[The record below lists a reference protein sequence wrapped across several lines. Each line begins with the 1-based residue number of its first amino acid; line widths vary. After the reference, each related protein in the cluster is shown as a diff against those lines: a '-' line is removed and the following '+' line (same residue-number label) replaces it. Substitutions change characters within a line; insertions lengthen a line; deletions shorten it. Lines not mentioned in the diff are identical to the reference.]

1 MTKVVLIYGTGSGN
15 TKRVANGIIE
25 GIEAAGADAVLKK
38 YDGEFVDLSDADA
51 VLVGSPT
58 YNTKPMP
65 FINSIFDGEQGEQFD
80 GKIGAAFGSF
90 GRDGKA
96 VQIITEKMKGRS
108 MDVISPGMAVFTRP
122 DDENLE
128 KCRKFG
134 ERLVD
139 KIKGL

>member
-1 MTKVVLIYGTGSGN
+1 MAKVLLIYGTGSGN
-15 TKRVANGIIE
+15 TERVANGIMV
-25 GIEAAGADAVLKK
+25 GIEAAGAEAVLKK

-58 YNTKPMP
+58 YNSKPMP
-65 FINSIFDGEQGEQFD
+65 FINSIFEGEQGDLFD

-96 VQIITEKMKGRS
+96 VQVITEKMKGRS
-108 MDVISPGMAVFTRP
+108 MDVIDPGMAVFTRP
-122 DDENLE
+122 DGENLE

-134 ERLVD
+134 ESVVA

>member
-15 TKRVANGIIE
+15 TERVAIGIIE
-25 GIEAAGADAVLKK
+25 GIEAAGAEAILKK

-65 FINSIFDGEQGEQFD
+65 FINHIFDGKQGDQFD
-80 GKIGAAFGSF
+80 GKVGAAFGSF

-96 VQIITEKMKGRS
+96 VQIITEKMKEHS
-108 MDVISPGMAVFTRP
+108 MDVIDPGMAVFTRP
-122 DDENLE
+122 NGEKLE
-128 KCRKFG
+128 MCRKFG
-134 ERLVD
+134 ESIVG